1 MDFANRLRSERDRL
15 KLNQDEFAGFG
26 GVKRISQ
33 YLYERGD
40 RVPDFRYFENL
51 AKHGIDIVYLI
62 SGKRSL
68 GVEIDDR
75 LEFSAQ
81 LLSDIY
87 KAVDEFARDK
97 YGNPLPFDERHK
109 LFRIL
114 CAAMSGSTEHHD
126 AADLRAKLYRLS
138 SAA

>member
-1 MDFANRLRSERDRL
+1 MDFANRLRAERARL
-15 KLNQDEFAGFG
+15 KLNQDEFAGLG

-51 AKHGIDIVYLI
+51 AKHGIDIVYLV
-62 SGKRSL
+62 SGKHSI
-68 GVEIDDR
+68 GVEIGDR

-87 KAVDEFARDK
+87 KTVDDFARDK
-97 YGNPLPFDERHK
+97 YGNPLPFDDRHR
-109 LFRIL
+109 LFKIM
-114 CAAMSGSTEHHD
+114 CAAMSGSLESHD
-126 AADLRAKLYRLS
+126 LAELRTKLYRLS